1 MMMSCSVASAS
12 VAPVMAA
19 RAASAAAS
27 TRATIIARAAN
38 PAASRAHA
46 RLSSRAAHSHAG
58 LALAVAAGPT
68 RAQRISVL
76 VEARCRGRRG
86 GGGGRGR
93 GRRPW
98 RRDMNTGP
106 RRNEDID
113 LAETRVMDEEKE
125 FIGLMSSE
133 EALALA
139 EEAGLDLVL
148 VSPDA
153 KPPVCRIMNYSKFKY
168 ENEKK
173 ARETR
178 KKAAA
183 SRVELKELKMR
194 YNIDVHDYGVRL
206 KAAQKFLGQ
215 GDRIKVTCQFRGRE
229 NEFRNIGQDM
239 FMRFVDDVGADLG
252 AIDGAPS
259 MEGNLMV
266 MLMSPVK
273 EKKAIAQDGPSR
285 RKKLT
290 RKEKEAMAAEAA
302 ANPSSEDDDEEE
314 YDDEEG
320 SWDEDDEEGSWDEDD
335 EADEDESVK
344 EEEEEVMV
352 FSKKN

>member
-27 TRATIIARAAN
+27 TRATIIARAAT
-38 PAASRAHA
+38 PTASRAHA

-68 RAQRISVL
+68 HAQRISVL
-76 VEARCRGRRG
+76 VEARGRGRRG
-86 GGGGRGR
+86 GGGRRGR

-259 MEGNLMV
+259 MEGNRMV

-314 YDDEEG
+314 YDDKEG
-320 SWDEDDEEGSWDEDD
+320 SWDEEDEEGSWDEDD
-335 EADEDESVK
+335 EADEDESVE

>member
-68 RAQRISVL
+68 HAQRISVL
-76 VEARCRGRRG
+76 VEARGRGRRG

-113 LAETRVMDEEKE
+113 LAETRVMEEEKE
-125 FIGLMSSE
+125 LIGLMSSE

-153 KPPVCRIMNYSKFKY
+153 KPPVCSIMNYSKFKY

-259 MEGNLMV
+259 MEGNRMV

-302 ANPSSEDDDEEE
+302 ANPSSEDDDDEE

-335 EADEDESVK
+335 EADEDESVE